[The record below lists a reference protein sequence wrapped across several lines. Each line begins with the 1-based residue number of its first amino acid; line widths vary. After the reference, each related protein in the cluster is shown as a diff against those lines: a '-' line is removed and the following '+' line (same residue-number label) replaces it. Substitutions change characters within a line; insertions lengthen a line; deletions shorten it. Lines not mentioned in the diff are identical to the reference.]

1 MPRRKAYSLYLQV
14 GKPPNKH
21 SLPPFPTGRKVTDE
35 APSLLYS
42 QNGGSMTP
50 PVRPVECVVRMQ
62 WTSGDTWFEASDM
75 VDLEAGAFNLTL
87 QVLLTAHS

>member
-1 MPRRKAYSLYLQV
+1 
-14 GKPPNKH
+14 
-21 SLPPFPTGRKVTDE
+21 
-35 APSLLYS
+35 
-42 QNGGSMTP
+42 MTP